1 MNKIN
6 ILYIDDDLD
15 THTEGYLNEVYN
27 NPIIEKNYDE
37 LLFKSENGN
46 YESLLNDIKVKKAD
60 VIIIDSKL
68 FQNVSV
74 TEAKLSG
81 EEFRIIIKKI
91 FPYKEIIVIT
101 QNAIISGYDIISKY
115 DSSKQQSAEAFYN
128 GVLKERLDKAIDN
141 ILLYRR
147 INEKLKT
154 NKNIDAILLEK
165 IENNLGGILDYDTLS
180 KDDIDNL
187 VSNFEEIKELL
198 ESE

>member
-1 MNKIN
+1 M
-6 ILYIDDDLD
+6 YIDDDLD
-15 THTEGYLNEVYN
+15 HHTERYLNEVYN
-27 NPIIEKNYDE
+27 NPIIEKIYDE
-37 LLFKSENGN
+37 LLFRSENGS
-46 YESLLNDIKVKKAD
+46 YESLLNDIKVNKAD

-74 TEAKLSG
+74 AEAKLSG
-81 EEFRIIIKKI
+81 EEFRVIIKKI

-115 DSSKQQSAEAFYN
+115 DSSKRQSAETFYN
-128 GVLKERLDKAIDN
+128 GVLKERLDKAIDI

-165 IENNLGGILDYDTLS
+165 IENNLNGILDYDTLS
-180 KDDIDNL
+180 KEDIDNL

-198 ESE
+198 ENE